1 MSFLAVAVASLLQDT
16 EVRENVLRLAKVYAQ
31 HDALDTIERLLG

>member
-1 MSFLAVAVASLLQDT
+1 M

-31 HDALDTIERLLG
+31 HDALDTIERLLLG